1 MIAIDVDGKYVSK
14 CICESTHISIGI

>member
-14 CICESTHISIGI
+14 CICESTHISTGI